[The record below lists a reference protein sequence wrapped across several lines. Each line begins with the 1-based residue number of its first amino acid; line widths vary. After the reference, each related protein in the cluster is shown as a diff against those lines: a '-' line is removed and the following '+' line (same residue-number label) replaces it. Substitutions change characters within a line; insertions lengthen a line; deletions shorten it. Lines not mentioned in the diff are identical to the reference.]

1 MNLSHELLNIVNII
15 DYALDVENFSLRR
28 GDVVHSVRRMR
39 YAKNA
44 CVILASIRSSIIEHK
59 SIGFRAY

>member
-15 DYALDVENFSLRR
+15 DYALDVENFLLRR
-28 GDVVHSVRRMR
+28 GDVVHSVRRMH

-44 CVILASIRSSIIEHK
+44 CVILASIRSSIVERN